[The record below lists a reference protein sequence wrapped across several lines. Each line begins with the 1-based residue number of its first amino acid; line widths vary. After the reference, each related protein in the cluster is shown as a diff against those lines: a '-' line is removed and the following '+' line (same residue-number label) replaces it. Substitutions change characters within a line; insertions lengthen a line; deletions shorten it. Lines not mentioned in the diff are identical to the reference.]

1 MSSSLTEVIEDYIN
15 GLFAQEEQNESA
27 ETDRVSLRRK
37 DVAERFGCVPS
48 QINYVLRSR
57 FTPERGYI
65 VESQRGGNGYIRILK
80 ISYGLPEKRAQHI
93 VKIVGDSIS
102 EADAKRLLCSLQIR
116 GMINA
121 RERLLIE
128 ISLRHIS
135 EMCDDTFD
143 VSPYKKGMIQ
153 AELLKK
159 MLCGLD
165 LA

>member
-1 MSSSLTEVIEDYIN
+1 MSSLTEVIESYIN
-15 GLFAQEEQNESA
+15 ELFQQEEQDGSA
-27 ETDRVSLRRK
+27 DADRVSLRRK

-80 ISYGLPEKRAQHI
+80 ISYDMPEDRAQHI
-93 VKIVGDSIS
+93 DRIVGDSIT
-102 EADAKRLLCSLQIR
+102 EADARRLLCSLQTR

-135 EMCDDTFD
+135 ELSDTTFD
-143 VSPYKKGMIQ
+143 VSPYKKSTIQ
-153 AELLKK
+153 ADLLKR

>member
-1 MSSSLTEVIEDYIN
+1 MSSLTEVIESYIN
-15 GLFAQEEQNESA
+15 ELFRQEEHDGA
-27 ETDRVSLRRK
+27 TDADRVSLRRK

-57 FTPERGYI
+57 FTPERGFI

-80 ISYGLPEKRAQHI
+80 ISCEMPEDRARHI
-93 VKIVGDSIS
+93 DLIVGDAITD
-102 EADAKRLLCSLQIR
+102 ADTKRLLGSLQVR

-121 RERLLIE
+121 RERLLVE
-128 ISLRHIS
+128 IALRHID
-135 EMCDDTFD
+135 ELCETTFD
-143 VSPYKKGMIQ
+143 VSPYKKSVMQ
-153 AELLKK
+153 AELLKR

>member
-1 MSSSLTEVIEDYIN
+1 MSSLTEVIESYIN
-15 GLFAQEEQNESA
+15 ELFQQEEQDGAA
-27 ETDRVSLRRK
+27 EADRVSLRRK

-80 ISYGLPEKRAQHI
+80 ISYDMPEDRARHI
-93 VKIVGDSIS
+93 DRIVGESIS
-102 EADAKRLLCSLQIR
+102 EADAHRLLTLLQTR
-116 GMINA
+116 GMVSV

-128 ISLRHIS
+128 ISLRHIA
-135 EMCDDTFD
+135 ELCDTTFD
-143 VSPYKKGMIQ
+143 VSPYKKGVMQ
-153 AELLKK
+153 ADLLKR

-165 LA
+165 LV

>member
-1 MSSSLTEVIEDYIN
+1 MSSLTEVIESYIN
-15 GLFAQEEQNESA
+15 ELFTQEQQESNTGA
-27 ETDRVSLRRK
+27 DRVSLRRK
-37 DVAERFGCVPS
+37 DIAERFGCVPS
-48 QINYVLRSR
+48 QSNCVLRSR

-65 VESQRGGNGYIRILK
+65 VESHRGGNGYIRILK
-80 ISYGLPEKRAQHI
+80 ISYDMPEERAQHI
-93 VKIVGDSIS
+93 DRIVGDSIT
-102 EADAKRLLCSLQIR
+102 EADARRLLCSLQSR

-135 EMCDDTFD
+135 ELSDSTFD
-143 VSPYKKGMIQ
+143 VSPYKKSVIQ
-153 AELLKK
+153 ADLLKR

>member
-1 MSSSLTEVIEDYIN
+1 MSSLTEVIESYIN
-15 GLFAQEEQNESA
+15 ELFQQEEQEGTA
-27 ETDRVSLRRK
+27 EADRVSLRRK

-80 ISYGLPEKRAQHI
+80 ISYDMPEDRARHI
-93 VKIVGDSIS
+93 DRIVGESIS
-102 EADAKRLLCSLQIR
+102 EADAHRLLTSLQTR
-116 GMINA
+116 GMVSV

-128 ISLRHIS
+128 ISLRHIA
-135 EMCDDTFD
+135 ELCDTTFD
-143 VSPYKKGMIQ
+143 VSPYKKGVMQ
-153 AELLKK
+153 ADLLKR

-165 LA
+165 LV

>member
-1 MSSSLTEVIEDYIN
+1 MSSLTEVIEGYIN
-15 GLFAQEEQNESA
+15 ELFEQNNPSEA
-27 ETDRVSLRRK
+27 EKVSLRRK

-65 VESQRGGNGYIRILK
+65 VESQRGGNGYIRIVK
-80 ISYGLPEKRAQHI
+80 ISYDMPEERARHI
-93 VKIVGDSIS
+93 DKIVGDSIT
-102 EADAKRLLCSLQIR
+102 DAAARHLLSSLQAR

-128 ISLRHIS
+128 IALRHIDELS
-135 EMCDDTFD
+135 EKTFD
-143 VSPYKKGMIQ
+143 VSPYKKGVLQ
-153 AELLKK
+153 ADLLKK

>member
-1 MSSSLTEVIEDYIN
+1 MSSLTEVIEDYIN
-15 GLFAQEEQNESA
+15 GLFAQEDQEQSES
-27 ETDRVSLRRK
+27 DRVSLRRK
-37 DVAERFGCVPS
+37 EVAERFGCVPS

-80 ISYGLPEKRAQHI
+80 ISYALPEKRAQHI
-93 VKIVGDSIS
+93 VKIVGDSINEQS
-102 EADAKRLLCSLQIR
+102 MKRLLTSLQIR
-116 GMINA
+116 GMISA

-128 ISLRHIS
+128 ISMRHIS
-135 EMCDDTFD
+135 ELCGDTFD
-143 VSPYKKGMIQ
+143 VSPYRKDVIQ

-165 LA
+165 LT

>member
-1 MSSSLTEVIEDYIN
+1 MSNSLTEIIESYIN
-15 GLFAQEEQNESA
+15 ELFEQSRHDGEA
-27 ETDRVSLRRK
+27 VRVSLRRK
-37 DVAERFGCVPS
+37 DVAEHFGCVPS

-65 VESQRGGNGYIRILK
+65 IESQRGGNGYIRIIK
-80 ISYGLPEKRAQHI
+80 INYDLPEERAEHI
-93 VKIVGDSIS
+93 AKIVGDMIT
-102 EADAKRLLCSLQIR
+102 EAEAKKLLGNLQAR

-128 ISLRHIS
+128 IALRHIGS
-135 EMCDDTFD
+135 LCDDMFD
-143 VSPYKKGMIQ
+143 VSPYKKNVLQ
-153 AELLKK
+153 AEMLRK

>member
-1 MSSSLTEVIEDYIN
+1 MSSLTEVIESYIN
-15 GLFAQEEQNESA
+15 ELFQQEEQDNSGEA
-27 ETDRVSLRRK
+27 DKVSLRRK

-80 ISYGLPEKRAQHI
+80 ISYDMPEERAQHI
-93 VKIVGDSIS
+93 SRIVGDAITD
-102 EADAKRLLCSLQIR
+102 ADAKRLLCALQAR

-128 ISLRHIS
+128 IALRHID
-135 EMCDDTFD
+135 ELCDTTFD
-143 VSPYKKGMIQ
+143 VSPYKKNVMQ

-165 LA
+165 LS